1 MKPTK
6 RFKNTVKALENL
18 AVDAAKPDNV
28 APFGRANQYGL
39 TEKQEDF
46 ARYVANGSTLSDAY
60 RNSYDVSNMS
70 TSSVYTAASQL
81 IDNTKVASRVK
92 TLMEIR
98 EKKTHAIDAMR
109 IRQHV
114 FDRLMI
120 ESVMDESPA
129 ASRIKALELL
139 GRIDLVSMFKESKG
153 PLEDKEDVGEI
164 TAKLQA
170 MLGKLIDVT
179 PKG

>member
-1 MKPTK
+1 MEMKPTK

-81 IDNTKVASRVK
+81 IDNTKVASRDK

-98 EKKTHAIDAMR
+98 EKPCCFT
-109 IRQHV
+109 
-114 FDRLMI
+114 
-120 ESVMDESPA
+120 
-129 ASRIKALELL
+129 
-139 GRIDLVSMFKESKG
+139 
-153 PLEDKEDVGEI
+153 DKSS
-164 TAKLQA
+164 
-170 MLGKLIDVT
+170 
-179 PKG
+179 